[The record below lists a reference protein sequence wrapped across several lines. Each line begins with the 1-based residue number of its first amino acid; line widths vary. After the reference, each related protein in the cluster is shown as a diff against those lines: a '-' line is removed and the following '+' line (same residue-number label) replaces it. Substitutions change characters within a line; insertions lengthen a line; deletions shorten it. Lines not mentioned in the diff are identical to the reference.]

1 MQYKKISILLTTH
14 NANRY
19 IKPQI
24 NSILSS
30 IDYYKNYEIL
40 ISDDASTDQT
50 LRILND
56 YKKKNKN
63 IKIFKNKFKNINK
76 NINFL
81 IKKSKG
87 DYVFI
92 SDHDDIWYKNKIRVC
107 MKYYKNGA
115 LLVSHDYKVL
125 RKGQIQNIKNQNAN
139 FFKKKNLL
147 TLLYKSSIAGCTMSF
162 NRKCLKHFMPIPK
175 MIIFDWWISTNLY
188 LSLPKSKIIHVKK
201 ALIKYRVHNNN
212 QINNIKRSNNSL
224 MRKLYLRINIVTELL
239 KRKFIK

>member
-92 SDHDDIWYKNKIRVC
+92 N
-107 MKYYKNGA
+107 
-115 LLVSHDYKVL
+115 
-125 RKGQIQNIKNQNAN
+125 
-139 FFKKKNLL
+139 
-147 TLLYKSSIAGCTMSF
+147 
-162 NRKCLKHFMPIPK
+162 
-175 MIIFDWWISTNLY
+175 
-188 LSLPKSKIIHVKK
+188 
-201 ALIKYRVHNNN
+201 
-212 QINNIKRSNNSL
+212 
-224 MRKLYLRINIVTELL
+224 
-239 KRKFIK
+239 